1 MFKKFFKIAKT
12 AIKAYIEKHGI
23 IRSICNTIE
32 TAILG
37 SGLVAFLSSI
47 FKRWKTKRQFKKM
60 LKKNGI
66 DEKSYYESKNEPG
79 VYDENGYR
87 LTNEELYRKNMKG
100 MQDIE
105 EMYTDDI
112 RDCVKLIEM
121 YEPDIF
127 KGMSSEKKFKF
138 VKKHNFNSQELMKK
152 YGLDKESQL
161 KKAAEEGDID
171 LEDEDLQKLW
181 NEKESDKIGT
191 SSKVSGDFH
200 KLSKKQDGKIV
211 ICTPT
216 EYAAME
222 ITYGC
227 QDFDYSNP
235 NGESEIRRLRRMKFD
250 EAIDVVNSYMSWVY
264 LYDKKMWKNWM
275 YKTQNNP
282 VEIWRFMMILFL
294 DDDNAFTQIKNVL
307 ADKSKELD
315 TEMRGHH
322 TSNRPKITSIE
333 DDKILD
339 KMEDIFERLDE
350 IKMNGRRNTPAGI
363 NDDDDSEDDNDDEMI
378 NEDLK
383 YSSMEGSED
392 ILDQLDALRN
402 GETDGREEQDTE
414 TDDSQLTANISD
426 SAPVHKPVKM
436 VTKED
441 KSQNDEES
449 NLEVLNIPADSYTIQ
464 LRALKMINL
473 FNELYKEDHQLAS
486 LTIINMLEDENGLN
500 YKIYEKSDVMKKN
513 REDDREHGLAWKI
526 IPSDFKTPEEG
537 RNAYQKYQEGSKT
550 YGNEWKNMI
559 DNRTQYY
566 RDKFEFETVDE
577 ILRTLPTTD
586 LDQDTKIGLIAALIN
601 SDEDY
606 YNNIVASESAIYYND
621 AKQKAIDLMQV
632 PVITE
637 TTGRQWIEA

>member
-32 TAILG
+32 TVILG

-66 DEKSYYESKNEPG
+66 DEKSYYESKDEPG

-105 EMYTDDI
+105 DMYTDDI

-121 YEPDIF
+121 YEPEIF
-127 KGMSSEKKFKF
+127 NGMTSEKKFKF
-138 VKKHNFNSQELMKK
+138 VKKHNLNSTDLMKK

-161 KKAAEEGDID
+161 KKAIEDGEID
-171 LEDEDLQKLW
+171 LEDDDLQNLW
-181 NEKESDKIGT
+181 NEKESTKIGT
-191 SSKVSGDFH
+191 ASKVSGDFH
-200 KLSKKQDGKIV
+200 KLPKRQSDKIV

-222 ITYGC
+222 ITYEC
-227 QDFDYSNP
+227 QDFNYSNP
-235 NGESEIRRLRRMKFD
+235 SKESEIRRLRRMKFD
-250 EAIDVVNSYMSWVY
+250 EAINVVNSYMSWVY
-264 LYDKKMWKNWM
+264 LYDKKMWKDWM
-275 YKTQNNP
+275 YKTHNNP
-282 VEIWRFMMILFL
+282 VEVWRFMMILFL
-294 DDDNAFTQIKNVL
+294 DDDNAFIQIKNAL
-307 ADKSKELD
+307 ADKSRELD
-315 TEMRGHH
+315 SEMRGHY

-363 NDDDDSEDDNDDEMI
+363 SEEDDDESDDEMI

-383 YSSMEGSED
+383 CSSMEGSED

-402 GETDGREEQDTE
+402 GETDGYEEQDSE
-414 TDDSQLTANISD
+414 NEEPHLTANITD
-426 SAPVHKPVKM
+426 DAPIHKPVKM
-436 VTKED
+436 VTRDD
-441 KSQNDEES
+441 KSQTSDEH

-473 FNELYKEDHQLAS
+473 FNELYKDDHQLAN
-486 LTIINMLEDENGLN
+486 LTIVNMLEDENELN

-513 REDDREHGLAWKI
+513 REEDREHGLAWKI
-526 IPSDFKTPEEG
+526 VPSDFKTPEEG
-537 RNAYQKYQEGSKT
+537 RIAYQKYQEGSKT
-550 YGNEWKNMI
+550 YGTEWKTMI
-559 DNRTQYY
+559 DNRTNYY
-566 RDKFEFETVDE
+566 RDKFKFDTVDE
-577 ILRTLPTTD
+577 ILRILPTTD

-621 AKQKAIDLMQV
+621 AKQKAVDMTQV
-632 PVITE
+632 PIITE
-637 TTGRQWIEA
+637 TSGGPWLEA